1 MNPLFWPT
9 LLLTAILFLAGK
21 HVSRRITSIWLVIIG
36 ILAAIPAMV
45 FAAYYTKIFGE
56 ALWLYRFRSLPF
68 TELTAAGIGFLAG
81 WLQDQRRRNPQWKRR
96 GSAFF
101 IPFLTL
107 ICVAAPYLKQILLR
121 PDWSR
126 FEDRWSENVCLQS
139 SESSCGPAS
148 AATLLRQFG
157 KAANE
162 REIARESFTSR
173 RGTENWYLLRAI
185 RRRGLDAHY
194 SVVAPGAEHLLFPAI
209 AGVKLNSAGGSGHFI
224 VLLGRSGEKL
234 IVGDPLDGRVELSL
248 KDLEERYTFTGF
260 YMTCRQGAGVP

>member
-9 LLLTAILFLAGK
+9 LLLTAILYLAGEQ
-21 HVSRRITSIWLVIIG
+21 VSRRISSFWLVLIG
-36 ILAAIPAMV
+36 ILAAIPAIV
-45 FAAYYTKIFGE
+45 LAAYYTKIFGE
-56 ALWLYRFRSLPF
+56 ALWLYWFRSLPF

-81 WLQDQRRRNPQWKRR
+81 WLQDQRRRNPQWKHRV
-96 GSAFF
+96 SAFF

-107 ICVAAPYLKQILLR
+107 ICVAAPYLKQIFLR

-157 KAANE
+157 KAATE

-173 RGTENWYLLRAI
+173 RGTENWFFLRAI
-185 RRRGLDAHY
+185 RRRGLGVHY
-194 SVVAPGAEHLLFPAI
+194 AVVAPGADHVLIPSI
-209 AGVKLNSAGGSGHFI
+209 AGVKSNTAGGAGHFI
-224 VLLGRSGEKL
+224 VLLGKSGEKF
-234 IVGDPLDGRVELSL
+234 IVGDPLDGRDELSI

-260 YMTCRQGAGVP
+260 YMTCRDGAGTL